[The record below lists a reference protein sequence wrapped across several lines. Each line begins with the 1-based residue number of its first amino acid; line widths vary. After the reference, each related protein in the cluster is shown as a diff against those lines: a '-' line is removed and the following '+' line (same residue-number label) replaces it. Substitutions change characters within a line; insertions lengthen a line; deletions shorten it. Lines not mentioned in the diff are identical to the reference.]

1 MLTDTYLLC
10 FLHNHNPIILKRCM
24 INSSSDCK
32 AINGTTNSDS
42 LWLARWDLLSTS
54 QAQVGSPRAT
64 WLEEYQEDATW
75 TSDPWILVCVSSQM
89 ATVHPPKDGL
99 CGQ

>member
-1 MLTDTYLLC
+1 MGQPTLTLC
-10 FLHNHNPIILKRCM
+10 GWRGGIYSALGKHKFTI
-24 INSSSDCK
+24 
-32 AINGTTNSDS
+32 
-42 LWLARWDLLSTS
+42 
-54 QAQVGSPRAT
+54 GSPRAT

>member
-42 LWLARWDLLSTS
+42 LWLARWDLLSTM
-54 QAQVGSPRAT
+54 QAQVNN
-64 WLEEYQEDATW
+64 WK
-75 TSDPWILVCVSSQM
+75 SSCNLAGGISRGRHM
-89 ATVHPPKDGL
+89 DL
-99 CGQ
+99 